1 MREMLAQTPA
11 AFHRYMYH
19 RIDWNSRMV
28 GIMGPRGVG
37 KSTMVLQYI
46 RQHQAEG
53 MHLYVSADHI
63 YFSNH
68 NLVDL
73 ADDFVKEGGTH
84 LYLDEV
90 HKYKGWSR
98 ELKQIYDVHPTLHVV
113 FTGSSVLDIQKGEAD
128 LSRRAL
134 MYQMQG
140 LSFREYLALY
150 KSIHSEPFTLDE
162 ILSNKIELPEL
173 PHPLP
178 VFREYLSQGYYP
190 FVSEGGLEMRMNQI
204 ISQTIETDIAQYADM
219 KASTARKL
227 KQMLSVI
234 SQLVPYKPNADS
246 LASEISVSKNNIPD
260 YLAYLEKAGMIG
272 QLRDNTTGMRGLG
285 KIEKVFLDNPTLMTI
300 LSGGTPNIGN
310 LRETFFYNQMRVMND
325 VTASRESDFV
335 IGEYTFEIGG
345 RKKGKK
351 QIENI
356 PNGIIVRDDIEFGH
370 GIVVP
375 LWQFGLNY

>member
-1 MREMLAQTPA
+1 MIDISLYAYMREMLAQTPV

-113 FTGSSVLDIQKGEAD
+113 FTGSSILDIQKGEAD

-150 KSIHSEPFTLDE
+150 KSIHSEPFTLED
-162 ILSNKIELPEL
+162 ILSNKIDLPEL

-178 VFREYLSQGYYP
+178 VFREYLSRGYYP
-190 FVSEGGLEMRMNQI
+190 FVGEGGLEMRMNQI
-204 ISQTIETDIAQYADM
+204 ISQTIETDIAQYAD
-219 KASTARKL
+219 KNATTAR
-227 KQMLSVI
+227 Q
-234 SQLVPYKPNADS
+234 
-246 LASEISVSKNNIPD
+246 
-260 YLAYLEKAGMIG
+260 
-272 QLRDNTTGMRGLG
+272 
-285 KIEKVFLDNPTLMTI
+285 
-300 LSGGTPNIGN
+300 
-310 LRETFFYNQMRVMND
+310 
-325 VTASRESDFV
+325 
-335 IGEYTFEIGG
+335 
-345 RKKGKK
+345 
-351 QIENI
+351 
-356 PNGIIVRDDIEFGH
+356 
-370 GIVVP
+370 
-375 LWQFGLNY
+375 